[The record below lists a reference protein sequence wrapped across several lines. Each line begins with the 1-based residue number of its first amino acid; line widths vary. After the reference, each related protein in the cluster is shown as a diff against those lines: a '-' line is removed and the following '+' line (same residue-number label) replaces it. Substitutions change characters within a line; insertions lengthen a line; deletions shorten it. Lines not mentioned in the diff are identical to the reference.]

1 MAKEV
6 IEMEVKSNIGQV
18 ADGID
23 KTTKSTKKLAKETGE
38 AAKET
43 KDLGNAAVKSS
54 SSLKKLSVGFGTL
67 LKASGI
73 VFLLQKAF
81 ESFQEVLGKNQ
92 KVVDFFA
99 VSMTS
104 LSIVFNDFFK
114 FIESNVG
121 TIVGYFKS
129 LFEDPKTKIKE
140 LATAIT
146 DGVVARF
153 NELLEV
159 LGLVGDAF
167 GKLIEGDFK
176 GAFNTIKEAGKET
189 VDVFTG
195 VDKSFD
201 DVKETLK
208 ETVGA
213 IQEYTKS
220 TVEQAIAVNET
231 TKAAARAGVE
241 FAKLNAQ
248 FLKDAEIQ
256 RQIRDDE
263 TKTFAERIE
272 ANNKLNDVLAKQQEL
287 QRQQI
292 QVSIDAAQAQYD
304 INASEENF
312 IALQEAKVSM
322 LELEETI
329 TGQLSEQKTNQVAL
343 EKELLEAQNEV
354 MAEGL
359 SGTQRELAEL
369 EASYKQKLDMARKA
383 GMDTAALDKQFAK
396 QKKAI
401 IQDQV
406 NAELEA
412 FSGLAGA
419 LSALA
424 GENKALAVAQAV
436 IDTYV
441 GANKALAQGGIVG
454 FVGAAAVIASGL
466 ANVQKIMSTPIPG
479 GDGGG
484 GGAPTAETQTPAP
497 QMMSGEFNLAGGV
510 EPEPIKAFVVTD
522 EMTNSQDQLANIRRR
537 ATI

>member
-412 FSGLAGA
+412 FSGLASA